1 MEPLLNIEHV
11 SKYYG
16 ESTNVTKALDDVSFS
31 VEPGEF
37 VGIMGASGSGKT
49 TMLQCISTLD
59 EPTGGRILLD
69 QKDITKLTEKEIAR
83 FRSKNLGFVFQEYNL
98 LDTLTLGENIEL
110 ALTIRRAPKE
120 EIGEKVE
127 AIAGKLGI
135 LSELE
140 KFPYEVSGG
149 QKQRCA
155 CARALVN
162 EPRLLLADEPTG
174 ALDSASSARLLDTMD
189 DLNHDMG
196 ITILMVTHDAF
207 TASHCSRILFLR
219 DGHIF
224 TEMRKGNK
232 DRKTFFQEILDVMS
246 MLGGDVAHVR

>member
-110 ALTIRRAPKE
+110 ALTIRRASKD
-120 EIGEKVE
+120 EIGKKVE

-224 TEMRKGNK
+224 TEMHKGNK

>member
-110 ALTIRRAPKE
+110 ALTIRRASKD
-120 EIGEKVE
+120 EIGKKVE

-135 LSELE
+135 LSELQ

>member
-110 ALTIRRAPKE
+110 ALTIRRASKD
-120 EIGEKVE
+120 EIGKKVE

>member
-1 MEPLLNIEHV
+1 MEPLLNITHV

-16 ESTNVTKALDDVSFS
+16 ENANVTKALDDVCFT

-59 EPTGGRILLD
+59 EPTGGQILLD
-69 QKDITKLTEKEIAR
+69 KKDITKLTEREIAH

-120 EIGEKVE
+120 EIGKKVE
-127 AIAGKLGI
+127 AVAGKLGI
-135 LSELE
+135 LSELN

-155 CARALVN
+155 CARAIINKPKLI
-162 EPRLLLADEPTG
+162 LADEPTG
-174 ALDSASSARLLDTMD
+174 ALDSHSSQMLLSTIQSINEQ
-189 DLNHDMG
+189 LG
-196 ITILMVTHDAF
+196 ATILMVTHDAF
-207 TASHCSRILFLR
+207 SASYASRILILR
-219 DGHIF
+219 DGEIF
-224 TEMRKGNK
+224 TELRKGN
-232 DRKTFFQEILDVMS
+232 DSRTMFFEKILSVLTMMGGGQNDVC
-246 MLGGDVAHVR
+246 

>member
-69 QKDITKLTEKEIAR
+69 QKDITKITEKEIAR

>member
-1 MEPLLNIEHV
+1 MNTVLEVANVE
-11 SKYYG
+11 KYYG
-16 ESTNVTKALDDVSFS
+16 NKSNLTKALDGISFS
-31 VEPGEF
+31 VEEGEF

-59 EPTGGRILLD
+59 EPTGGQILLD
-69 QKDITKLTEKEIAR
+69 KKDITKLTEREIAH

-120 EIGEKVE
+120 EIGKKVE
-127 AIAGKLGI
+127 AVAGKLGI
-135 LSELE
+135 LSELN

-174 ALDSASSARLLDTMD
+174 ALDSASSAMLLETMEE
-189 DLNHDMG
+189 LNRDMG

-219 DGHIF
+219 DGRIF
-224 TEMRKGNK
+224 TEMRKGKK
-232 DRKTFFQEILDVMS
+232 DRKAFFQEILDVMS

>member
-1 MEPLLNIEHV
+1 MKTLLKIEHI

-16 ESTNVTKALDDVSFS
+16 ENANVTKALNDVDFS
-31 VEPGEF
+31 VEGGEF

-49 TMLQCISTLD
+49 TLLQCVSTLD
-59 EPTGGRILLD
+59 DPSAGKIFLRDRE
-69 QKDITKLTEKEIAR
+69 ITQLTEQEIAR
-83 FRSKNLGFVFQEYNL
+83 FRSEHLGFVFQEYNL

-110 ALTIRRAPKE
+110 ALTIRKLPQE
-120 EIGEKVE
+120 EITPKVNT
-127 AIAGKLGI
+127 IAEKLGI
-135 LSELE
+135 RSELHN
-140 KFPYEVSGG
+140 FPYEVSGG

-162 EPRLLLADEPTG
+162 EPDLLLADEPTG
-174 ALDSASSARLLDTMD
+174 ALDSASSAMLLDAMK
-189 DLNHDMG
+189 DLNKSLG

-219 DGHIF
+219 DGKIF
-224 TEMRKGNK
+224 TEMLRGNK
-232 DRKTFFQEILDVMS
+232 DRKKFFQEILDVMS

>member
-110 ALTIRRAPKE
+110 ALTIRRASKD
-120 EIGEKVE
+120 EIGKKVE

-224 TEMRKGNK
+224 TEMRKGKK